1 MRDFYKS
8 SQFKSMYALPPSP
21 NRPAPVLE
29 RVQSRRPTRVS
40 ISEGEVTD
48 DNGAVMRPEP
58 VRPVRMASGTLR
70 PSTKR
75 PAPSPPGIH

>member
-29 RVQSRRPTRVS
+29 RSQSRRPTRVS

-48 DNGAVMRPEP
+48 DAAAIPARPEP
-58 VRPVRMASGTLR
+58 
-70 PSTKR
+70 
-75 PAPSPPGIH
+75 GIDFF